1 MCPRQHFKLSGH
13 YEYKVMPYGVTG
25 GPATFQHE
33 MNTILAP
40 LLRKCV
46 VVFIDDVLVY
56 SKTWAE
62 HLQNLREVFTLLHQ
76 HQLKVKLSKCS
87 FAQKQLSYLG
97 HVISAQGVATDPT
110 KVDIIKNWP
119 TPSNVKDVRSFL
131 GMAGYYR
138 KFVKNFGTICKPLT
152 NLLKKGSVFV
162 WTQEQEQSFSALK
175 TALVSA
181 PVLALPDLH
190 KPFVLE
196 TYASDKGIGV
206 VLQQE
211 GHSIAY
217 VSKALGPRNQL
228 LSTYEKECVAILLAV
243 EHWRAYLQH
252 NEFVIKTDQRS
263 LTHLDDQRLTTP
275 WQHKALTKLMGLSY
289 KICYKKGIENRVVD
303 ALSRVSNNPS
313 QGLLAI
319 STLQPVWLQELVDA
333 YSTDPMTTNIFSTLA
348 VNNPSGHFSLQQG
361 IIKYK
366 GKIWVGNIKS
376 MQTQDTAVP
385 SCKPH
390 RRPFWFSSHI

>member
-1 MCPRQHFKLSGH
+1 M
-13 YEYKVMPYGVTG
+13 
-25 GPATFQHE
+25 
-33 MNTILAP
+33 
-40 LLRKCV
+40 
-46 VVFIDDVLVY
+46 
-56 SKTWAE
+56 
-62 HLQNLREVFTLLHQ
+62 
-76 HQLKVKLSKCS
+76 
-87 FAQKQLSYLG
+87 
-97 HVISAQGVATDPT
+97 
-110 KVDIIKNWP
+110 
-119 TPSNVKDVRSFL
+119 
-131 GMAGYYR
+131 
-138 KFVKNFGTICKPLT
+138 
-152 NLLKKGSVFV
+152 
-162 WTQEQEQSFSALK
+162 
-175 TALVSA
+175 
-181 PVLALPDLH
+181 
-190 KPFVLE
+190 
-196 TYASDKGIGV
+196 
-206 VLQQE
+206 LQQE

-228 LSTYEKECVAILLAV
+228 LSTYEKECVAILLVV

-319 STLQPVWLQELVDA
+319 YTLQPVWLQELVDA
-333 YSTDPMTTNIFSTLA
+333 YSTDPMTTNILSTLA

-376 MQTQDTAVP
+376 IQNKILQSLHASPIRGHSGFPVTYKRIKTLFAQP
-385 SCKPH
+385 SMKSIIH
-390 RRPFWFSSHI
+390 HFVSHCSTCQQAKHERVSILVSFNLCLSQNMLGK